1 MAAVCTSLA
10 GGFAPTYK
18 EDAEVRRAAPA
29 GPCPARPDP
38 RLRRPL
44 ASTTAPSLF
53 AAAGRAAGDTA
64 RGSAQR
70 QVRRPGHRGR
80 GSGRRRLC
88 PGRRPVSPRALRGTL
103 PLALQPRARAHTF
116 RTPSRSLLAAPGLR
130 DRARAL
136 HLSPRIRD
144 QLQRRSM
151 RATKCMTH
159 NARACARH
167 RTECGNMCAAVNIRQ
182 RGRGGRTIPR
192 RAGQLAR
199 QGRCVFTVL
208 GHIRDTCKD
217 TCKETCKDTYGTHAR
232 THAGQAYWAC
242 ARTGSGDWR
251 GVGVHH
257 IAPTTRRACDNTS
270 YSKRTHSR
278 EHILENTF

>member
-44 ASTTAPSLF
+44 ASTTAPSLV
-53 AAAGRAAGDTA
+53 AAPGRAAGDTA

-151 RATKCMTH
+151 RATKCMTQCPGV
-159 NARACARH
+159 RAPPH
-167 RTECGNMCAAVNIRQ
+167 RVRQHVCGSQYTATRERRKDNTATSRATCET
-182 RGRGGRTIPR
+182 RTVC
-192 RAGQLAR
+192 LHS
-199 QGRCVFTVL
+199 T
-208 GHIRDTCKD
+208 
-217 TCKETCKDTYGTHAR
+217 R
-232 THAGQAYWAC
+232 TH
-242 ARTGSGDWR
+242 TG
-251 GVGVHH
+251 HM
-257 IAPTTRRACDNTS
+257 
-270 YSKRTHSR
+270 
-278 EHILENTF
+278 